1 MSTGTIILMPRLNA
15 IRYKLCVRGFSLIE
29 IVLALFLVMALLSI
43 LFTSTG
49 TYIHSRNS
57 NLQSIAAKIASR
69 EIENLRNTDFGSLP
83 GTSSFS
89 DSDLTKLPSGTT
101 NRTVSNYQSDVD
113 IKQIT
118 VIIGWTEKGVAKQ
131 LVMDTLISRNG
142 L

>member
-1 MSTGTIILMPRLNA
+1 MPRLNA